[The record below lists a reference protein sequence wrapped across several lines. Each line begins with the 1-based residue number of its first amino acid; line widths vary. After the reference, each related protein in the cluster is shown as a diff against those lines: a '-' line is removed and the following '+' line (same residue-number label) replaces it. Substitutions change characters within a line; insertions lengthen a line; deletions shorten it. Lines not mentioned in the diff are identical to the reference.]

1 MVDAIKERMP
11 SWEPMDPSENPLQGK
26 TVEELMG
33 LLGTYTVEDN
43 QAYHVPN
50 YSVAAP
56 AQFDSREQWGAK
68 IHEIRDQQ
76 SCGSCWAFG
85 ATEALSDRFAIA
97 SNGSIDVVLSPE
109 DMVSCDK
116 SNLGCSGGYM
126 NKAWAYLESTGVV
139 SDACFP
145 YTAGSGTAP
154 ACRSTC
160 TNGATFK
167 KYKCKSG
174 STVHPL
180 TVATI
185 QQEIATNG
193 PVEGAFTVYNDFF
206 NYKSGVYHHVSGGVA
221 GGHAIKVLGYGT
233 ENGEAYFLCANS
245 WGKSWGID
253 GFFKIRQGDS
263 GINQQ
268 IYGCTPNLASEEELA
283 QE

>member
-1 MVDAIKERMP
+1 MVDAIKERLP
-11 SWEPMDPSENPLQGK
+11 AWEPMDPATNPLKGK

-33 LLGTYTVEDN
+33 LLGTYTVEDTES
-43 QAYHVPN
+43 YHVPN
-50 YSVAAP
+50 YVYAAP
-56 AQFDSREQWGAK
+56 AQFDARDQWKEK

-126 NKAWAYLESTGVV
+126 NKAWAYLENTGVV

-160 TNGATFK
+160 VNGASFK
-167 KYKCKSG
+167 KYKCKAG

-180 TVATI
+180 TVANI
-185 QQEIATNG
+185 KAEISSNG

-206 NYKSGVYHHVSGGVA
+206 NYASGVYHHVSGAVA

-233 ENGEAYFLCANS
+233 ENGENYWLCANS
-245 WGKSWGID
+245 WGKSWGLQ
-253 GFFKIRQGDS
+253 GYFKIR
-263 GINQQ
+263 
-268 IYGCTPNLASEEELA
+268 
-283 QE
+283 